1 METYPY
7 ICIIKLNIMTS
18 VEYSEEIRRIRTS
31 IIDTIA
37 AKIKEAGANEI
48 ELDKPISFET
58 YDENQEETFTDYV
71 ERINREDF
79 SATINYSGRESL
91 DGNDLE
97 SLETKVLLAI
107 LTSIEFEQF
116 EIWEEISQD

>member
-1 METYPY
+1 
-7 ICIIKLNIMTS
+7 MTS
-18 VEYSEEIRRIRTS
+18 VEYAEEIRRIRTS

-79 SATINYSGRESL
+79 SATINYSGHESL